1 MTDRRD
7 NDRQRSDPKHE
18 EELHQLLD
26 GELSERE
33 RLRVEGELSET
44 DTADLAAF
52 AQVGDMLRAHA
63 QDVAAE
69 LPSDA
74 LFAQIEARVTED
86 KRLGRG
92 YMHVVVGGGRRKAV
106 TGIGLALAIAAAAAL
121 GIFVRDSRPQPIAE
135 HTPDAGQ
142 AVAVLEEPV
151 MGSEVV
157 EVDFGG
163 NAGTVF
169 AVEGSAGQPL
179 AVVWIEDEK
188 PSL

>member
-1 MTDRRD
+1 MTDPR
-7 NDRQRSDPKHE
+7 HE
-18 EELHQLLD
+18 DELHQLLD

-33 RLRVEGELSET
+33 QLRVEAELSET
-44 DTADLAAF
+44 DRADLAAF
-52 AQVGDMLRAHA
+52 GELGDMLRTHA
-63 QDVAAE
+63 DQIAAE

-74 LFAQIEARVTED
+74 LFAQIEARVAED

-92 YMHVVVGGGRRKAV
+92 YMHVIVGEGRRKAV

-121 GIFVRDSRPQPIAE
+121 GIFVRESGPQPIAE

-142 AVAVLEEPV
+142 AVAVLVEPV